1 MMAYKKRI
9 RRRFILLWLGCLVIC
24 LPAQN
29 HQPPVNLP
37 LITRAEILENARRAA
52 EHRWLCREENT
63 RASCAQSAPYSCD
76 FAAGD
81 SITGIAYDWG
91 GMDDDVEFER
101 KLRRGQAAGSHSR
114 HGVTGCTT
122 GMDCSGFVSY
132 CWGQIQKYGTTN
144 IRQIAGK
151 PRYNW
156 FTDMKPGD
164 VFNKPGSTS
173 FCLWNTTRPASP
185 WCTKPAAEEAK
196 WSGIPAVGKSRKR
209 YIPQEIQMPGDCPCR
224 RLPFGSSGA

>member
-9 RRRFILLWLGCLVIC
+9 RRRFILLWLGCLVIW

-132 CWGQIQKYGTTN
+132 CWGQIQKYGTAN

-164 VFNKPGSTS
+164 VFNKPGSHIVL
-173 FCLWNTTRPASP
+173 FVEYDPAGQPVVYEARGGRGKVVRNTRS
-185 WCTKPAAEEAK
+185 WKELE
-196 WSGIPAVGKSRKR
+196 G
-209 YIPQEIQMPGDCPCR
+209 YIPLQYLGVVEED
-224 RLPFGSSGA
+224 